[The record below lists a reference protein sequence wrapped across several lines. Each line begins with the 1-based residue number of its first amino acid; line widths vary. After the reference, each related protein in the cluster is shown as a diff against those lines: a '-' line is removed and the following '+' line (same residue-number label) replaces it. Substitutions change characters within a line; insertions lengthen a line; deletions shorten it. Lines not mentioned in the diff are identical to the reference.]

1 MVPSIMSGIR
11 LLGPLRLWFTM
22 PSRRLEDRIREICAR
37 LLVEDEPKWSSTAHE
52 LQSALQ
58 EYILRMNNLATA
70 VFLAGAHTS
79 ERRKK

>member
-1 MVPSIMSGIR
+1 
-11 LLGPLRLWFTM
+11 M

-37 LLVEDEPKWSSTAHE
+37 LLVEEEPQWSSTAHD

-70 VFLAGAHTS
+70 VFLAGARTG

>member
-1 MVPSIMSGIR
+1 
-11 LLGPLRLWFTM
+11 M

-37 LLVEDEPKWSSTAHE
+37 LVVEEGTEWSATAHQ
-52 LQSALQ
+52 LQLALQ

-70 VFLAGAHTS
+70 VFLAGARAI